1 MRRSGRHAPEPP
13 SLLGL
18 ALHDAGVL
26 RSRHA
31 QWEYKRWA
39 HRLESLGVAMH
50 SGDVSVL
57 ADVNETTDQELVE
70 AGFPMDMAVRFRAAL
85 SRRAATT
92 SLRTSRLDVQVA
104 WDLVNGTSPVAKAL
118 ARVRLTALDGKLR
131 RLGVRFPAELAE
143 LTEDDMR
150 SLGMKSV
157 ARRRL
162 HRLLSGGLPETN
174 TSELGHCWLPDARPC
189 VPRVHMEDRV
199 SHLLMRRAQFTGEM
213 MDIMYRRHGVERL
226 EDLQLLTND
235 ILGDVDATVFHRRRL
250 YAALHTEVQRAD
262 AHRRYSQ
269 LPPRCKDP
277 VRDAFQFAR
286 LERFARVV
294 RTRLGATLAKHL
306 AELRR
311 VDLLAVGFGTLHRQR
326 FYDLVRQLPARCS
339 EADSAETQ
347 QARQRQGLR
356 ASVRARFT
364 TNLRRILAEFQRDP
378 NTSNTHSG
386 STLGTPLAPTDLALT
401 HTSWP
406 FSASSNL
413 QVSRTVV
420 AHNAAWEAWTPRADP
435 IPSRHP
441 LGLHCR
447 MGTLRLP
454 GNIEQRMCL
463 NPHDFISR
471 KVAASGRW
479 RDCDLLVA
487 EWNRTDA
494 NGILYV
500 CNKLEQRSHVA
511 PCTE

>member
-1 MRRSGRHAPEPP
+1 M
-13 SLLGL
+13 
-18 ALHDAGVL
+18 
-26 RSRHA
+26 
-31 QWEYKRWA
+31 
-39 HRLESLGVAMH
+39 
-50 SGDVSVL
+50 
-57 ADVNETTDQELVE
+57 
-70 AGFPMDMAVRFRAAL
+70 
-85 SRRAATT
+85 
-92 SLRTSRLDVQVA
+92 
-104 WDLVNGTSPVAKAL
+104 
-118 ARVRLTALDGKLR
+118 
-131 RLGVRFPAELAE
+131 
-143 LTEDDMR
+143 
-150 SLGMKSV
+150 
-157 ARRRL
+157 
-162 HRLLSGGLPETN
+162 
-174 TSELGHCWLPDARPC
+174 
-189 VPRVHMEDRV
+189 

-235 ILGDVDATVFHRRRL
+235 ILRDVDATVFHRRRL
-250 YAALHTEVQRAD
+250 YAALHTELQRAD

-277 VRDAFQFAR
+277 VRDALQFAR

-364 TNLRRILAEFQRDP
+364 TNLRRML
-378 NTSNTHSG
+378 TLGTM

-413 QVSRTVV
+413 QVSRTAV

-441 LGLHCR
+441 LDLHCR

-454 GNIEQRMCL
+454 GNITQRMCL

-500 CNKLEQRSHVA
+500 CNKHRTAQ
-511 PCTE
+511 PCSTVY

>member
-1 MRRSGRHAPEPP
+1 MQRSGRHALEPT

-26 RSRHA
+26 RSRHGF
-31 QWEYKRWA
+31 WEFKRWA
-39 HRLESLGVAMH
+39 RRLESLGVAVH
-50 SGDVSVL
+50 SGDVSL
-57 ADVNETTDQELVE
+57 FADVNETTDQELVE
-70 AGFPMDMAVRFRAAL
+70 AGFPTEVALRFRAAL

-104 WDLVNGTSPVAKAL
+104 WDLVNGTSVSKAL

-143 LTEDDMR
+143 LTEEDMR
-150 SLGMKSV
+150 WLGMKSV
-157 ARRRL
+157 SRRRL
-162 HRLLSGGLPETN
+162 RRLLSGGLPETN

-189 VPRVHMEDRV
+189 APRVHMEDRV

-213 MDIMYRRHGVERL
+213 MDIMYHRHGVERL

-235 ILGDVDATVFHRRRL
+235 TLRDVEATVFHRRRL

-262 AHRRYSQ
+262 VHRRYSQ

-277 VRDAFQFAR
+277 VRDALRFAR
-286 LERFARVV
+286 LERFAHIVS
-294 RTRLGATLAKHL
+294 TRLGATLAKHL

-326 FYDLVRQLPARCS
+326 FYDLVRQLPARCAV
-339 EADSAETQ
+339 ADSAETL

-356 ASVRARFT
+356 ARVRAKFA
-364 TNLRRILAEFQRDP
+364 TNLRWILAEFQRDQ
-378 NTSNTHSG
+378 NISNTHSG

-406 FSASSNL
+406 FSASTNL
-413 QVSRTVV
+413 QVSRTAV
-420 AHNAAWEAWTPRADP
+420 AHSAAWEAWTPRADP

-454 GNIEQRMCL
+454 GSIEQRMCL

-479 RDCDLLVA
+479 RDCDLLVT
-487 EWNRTDA
+487 EWNRSDA

-500 CNKLEQRSHVA
+500 CNKLEQSSHVA
-511 PCTE
+511 PCTD